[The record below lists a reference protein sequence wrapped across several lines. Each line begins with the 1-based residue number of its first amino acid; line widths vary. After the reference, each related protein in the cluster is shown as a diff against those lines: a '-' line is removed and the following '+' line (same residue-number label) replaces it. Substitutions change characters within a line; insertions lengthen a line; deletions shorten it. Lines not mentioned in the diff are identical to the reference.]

1 MAKKFVVTGSTGA
14 TGSKTV
20 KFLVDAGVEVRA
32 FVHREDER
40 SAALQFAEKGLVFV
54 FRVAGRDFQASL

>member
-1 MAKKFVVTGSTGA
+1 MEAHKEEHMRKKVLVTGSTGA

-20 KFLVDAGVEVRA
+20 KFLIDAGAGVRA

-40 SAALQFAEKGLVFV
+40 SQL
-54 FRVAGRDFQASL
+54 